1 MTNHVEMPTLRELSV
16 DELDAVSGG
25 NLWWWVQPAVAL
37 GGTVVVAYIKFFYS
51 PSTECPT
58 AAC

>member
-1 MTNHVEMPTLRELSV
+1 MTNHVEMSTLRELSV

-25 NLWWWVQPAVAL
+25 NMWWWVQPAVAVV
-37 GGTVVVAYIKFFYS
+37 GAVVVAYAKFMYA

-58 AAC
+58 VGC